1 MKSLMEFAN
10 ETAERYKHPLIIDT
24 DEVVKRDNHLGVHQV
39 TGRDFG
45 DSRYSYGMIREWN
58 KS

>member
-10 ETAERYKHPLIIDT
+10 GTAERYKHPLIIDT

-45 DSRYSYGMIREWN
+45 DSRYSYGMIRE
-58 KS
+58 